1 MSSELERL
9 RETMDRLRSPGGCP
23 WDAEQTHESLLKY
36 LLEEAY
42 EFIEAVESGDREAM
56 REELGDV
63 LLQVIFHARMAE
75 EASEGSFNV
84 EDVAKGVT
92 DKLISRHPHVFGGVE
107 VSGTEEVVQNWE
119 KIKAAEKSR
128 TSALDGVPV
137 GQPALPLAA
146 KVLHRVEKY
155 EYEIPTDQSI
165 SIPTDLSQKKAG
177 EILLSVI
184 EQIQAQGIDP
194 EAALRTATK
203 AYIEAVQAHESR

>member
-1 MSSELERL
+1 MASQLLRLLEV
-9 RETMDRLRSPGGCP
+9 MDRLRSPGGCP

-107 VSGTEEVVQNWE
+107 VSGTDEVVQNWE

-137 GQPALPLAA
+137 GQAAPHRADLDRGCGGEAPLA
-146 KVLHRVEKY
+146 V
-155 EYEIPTDQSI
+155 
-165 SIPTDLSQKKAG
+165 
-177 EILLSVI
+177 
-184 EQIQAQGIDP
+184 
-194 EAALRTATK
+194 
-203 AYIEAVQAHESR
+203 

>member
-1 MSSELERL
+1 
-9 RETMDRLRSPGGCP
+9 
-23 WDAEQTHESLLKY
+23 
-36 LLEEAY
+36 
-42 EFIEAVESGDREAM
+42 M

-107 VSGTEEVVQNWE
+107 VSGTDEVVQNWE

-155 EYEIPTDQSI
+155 EYEIPTDSG
-165 SIPTDLSQKKAG
+165 TG
-177 EILLSVI
+177 N
-184 EQIQAQGIDP
+184 
-194 EAALRTATK
+194 
-203 AYIEAVQAHESR
+203 

>member
-107 VSGTEEVVQNWE
+107 VSGSEEVVQNWE

-203 AYIEAVQAHESR
+203 AYIDAVQAHESR

>member
-107 VSGTEEVVQNWE
+107 VSGSEEVVQNWE

>member
-42 EFIEAVESGDREAM
+42 EFIEAVESGDRDAM

-107 VSGTEEVVQNWE
+107 VSGTDEVVQNWE

>member
-1 MSSELERL
+1 
-9 RETMDRLRSPGGCP
+9 MDRLRSPGGCP

-42 EFIEAVESGDREAM
+42 EFIEAVESGDRDAM

-92 DKLISRHPHVFGGVE
+92 DKLISRHPHVFSSVE
-107 VSGTEEVVQNWE
+107 VSGTDEVVQNWE

>member
-84 EDVAKGVT
+84 EDVAKGVS

-107 VSGTEEVVQNWE
+107 VSGTDEVVQNWE

>member
-107 VSGTEEVVQNWE
+107 VSGTDEVVQNWE

-177 EILLSVI
+177 EILLSII